1 MIRCGTIGLG
11 RFDLFAIEEEARRF
25 WKTREIPR
33 KWRSWEEG
41 RPIFAF
47 LEGPPTANGY
57 PHVGH
62 IRGRVFKD
70 FVLKYMRLKGY
81 NVWAQAGWDEQG
93 LPVEVEA
100 EKKLGIK
107 KKKDI
112 FQVVG
117 AERFVEECNKLVD
130 YYLKYWQDY
139 ATERIALWLDL
150 ENAYE
155 TRKPEYIEH
164 VWYFIK
170 RMHEKGLLY
179 EGKRVLPFCP
189 RCETALS
196 DAEVSQ
202 GYEDKVSPSIY
213 VKFKLENRD
222 NEYLVIWTT
231 TPWTLIDNEAVAV
244 NPDGVYCRT
253 RVGNEYWF
261 VAESRLEEVMRNA
274 GAESWKCVEKVKG
287 SELEGLRYV
296 HPLLEEVPIHIKHE
310 NAHYVITADFVSLEE
325 GTGLVHI
332 APGHGPEDYEVG
344 TQYGLPISS
353 AVEING
359 VFNSDGGIFKGLDVN
374 EASKKVTEVL
384 REKGLLVYEGTI
396 VHKYPHCWRCG
407 TPLIYRADKQWFIR
421 VSPLRSEL
429 LRALADVAIYPKKL
443 RARFENWLENLKDWT
458 ISRSRIW
465 GTPLPVWVCK
475 DNPKKVKVI
484 GSIEE
489 LKKEAEYV
497 PDVDDF
503 RLVHRP
509 WIDRVK
515 LRPTEDCKE
524 WVRVPFVVD
533 VWMDSGMAW
542 MASVDGLRN
551 KKLFSMLYPYHFIT
565 EGVDQTRGWFYSLL
579 VTSVLL
585 EGKAPYRTILMQ
597 GLVLDAQGR
606 KMSKHLGNVIW
617 AKDLLTKYSVDAT
630 RAYILVRYPPAESF
644 IFNLKE
650 IRDIVRN
657 LNIIWNVF
665 KFADTYMSID
675 KYDPS
680 KHDVLATFNEGAPE
694 DRWVIS
700 ETNTLLRRFDE
711 LMREYRLHEA
721 TKAVLDFFVETLSH
735 GYLRMIRPR
744 VWSEESL
751 DRFHAYTA
759 LYYALKTGLQLL
771 STIAPHMAE
780 KLWQEFIKKYEPS
793 EAESVH
799 LSRLSEPSDALTD
812 EDIEMLMK
820 VALGVISSAASL
832 RNEVKIKLRWP
843 IQYVKVGLPKDYVEG
858 LKELKHIIRL
868 LANSKDVIIVSYDE
882 LECGEDEISEETKV
896 DNVPLKTCINRK
908 LTSELRKE
916 ALAREII
923 RRIQTMRNSLNLK
936 VDELIDVYVRTEDSE
951 ISEALN
957 EHREYVASEVRARN
971 VVLGEG
977 EADLAKE
984 WVVEGR
990 KVWIGIK
997 RLRS

>member
-11 RFDLFAIEEEARRF
+11 KFDLFSIEEEVRGF
-25 WKTREIPR
+25 WRTREIPK

-70 FVLKYMRLKGY
+70 FVLKYMRLKGH

-112 FQVVG
+112 FNVIG
-117 AERFVEECNKLVD
+117 PERFVEECNKLVD
-130 YYLKYWQDY
+130 YYLKYWKEY

-202 GYEDKVSPSIY
+202 GYEEKESPSIY
-213 VKFKLENRD
+213 VKFRLADRD

-231 TPWTLIDNEAVAV
+231 TPWTLVDNEAVAV
-244 NPDGVYCRT
+244 NPEGTYCKT
-253 RVGNEYWF
+253 KVHNEYWY
-261 VAESRLEEVMRNA
+261 VAEARLPEVMANA
-274 GAESWKCVEKVKG
+274 GIKAWECVEKVKG
-287 SELEGLRYV
+287 SELEGLKYI
-296 HPLLEEVPIHIKHE
+296 HPLIEEVPIHIQHE
-310 NAHYVITADFVSLEE
+310 NAHYVIVADFVSLEE

-344 TQYGLPISS
+344 TKYGLPITSS
-353 AVEING
+353 VEING
-359 VFNSDGGIFKGLDVN
+359 VFNDDGGVFKGLDVN
-374 EASKKVTEVL
+374 EASKKVTL
-384 REKGLLVYEGTI
+384 TLKEKGLLVYEGTI
-396 VHKYPHCWRCG
+396 KHKYPHCWRCG
-407 TPLIYRADKQWFIR
+407 TPLIYRADKQWFIK
-421 VSPLRSEL
+421 VSPYRSDL
-429 LRALADVAIYPKKL
+429 LRALSDVAIYPKKL

-458 ISRSRIW
+458 ISRSRVW

-475 DNPKKVKVI
+475 DDPTKVKVV
-484 GSIEE
+484 GSIAE
-489 LKKEAEYV
+489 LKSEAEYL

-509 WIDRVK
+509 WIDRVRLK
-515 LRPTEDCKE
+515 PTNDCKE

-542 MASVDGLRN
+542 IASVNGLRN
-551 KKLFSMLYPYHFIT
+551 KKLFSMLYPYDFIT
-565 EGVDQTRGWFYSLL
+565 EGIDQTRGWFYSLL

-585 EGKAPYRTILMQ
+585 EGKAPYKTILMQ
-597 GLVLDAQGR
+597 GLVLDAKGR

-617 AKDLLTKYSVDAT
+617 AKDLLTKYSVDAA

-644 IFNLKE
+644 MFNLNE
-650 IRDIVRN
+650 IRDVVRN

-680 KHDVLATFNEGAPE
+680 KHDVRATFEKGAPE

-700 ETNTLLRRFDE
+700 KTNSLLKTFDE
-711 LMREYRLHEA
+711 LMSDYKLHEA
-721 TKAVLDFFVETLSH
+721 TKAVLDFFVDTLSH

-771 STIAPHMAE
+771 STIAPHMSE
-780 KLWQEFIKKYEPS
+780 KLWQDFIRKYETN
-793 EAESVH
+793 EVESVH
-799 LSRLSEPSDALTD
+799 LSRLPEASNELTD
-812 EDIEMLMK
+812 EEIEGLMQI
-820 VALGVISSAASL
+820 ALEVISSAASL
-832 RNEVKIKLRWP
+832 RNEVRIKLRWP
-843 IQYVKVGLPKDYVEG
+843 IQYIKIGVPEEYVDG
-858 LKELKHIIRL
+858 LKELKHIIML
-868 LANSKDVIIVSYDE
+868 LANSKDVIVTKYNE
-882 LECGEDEISEETKV
+882 LECTENEISEDTKV
-896 DNVPLKTCINRK
+896 GDITVKTCINKK
-908 LTSELRKE
+908 LTPELRKE
-916 ALAREII
+916 AIAREII
-923 RRIQTMRNSLNLK
+923 RRVQTMRNSLNLQ
-936 VDELIDVYVRTEDSE
+936 VDEPIVVYIETNDKETL
-951 ISEALN
+951 EALAK
-957 EHREYVASEVRARN
+957 HKEYIASEVRANN
-971 VVLGEG
+971 VVLGRG
-977 EADLAKE
+977 ETDLSKE
-984 WVVEGR
+984 WVIEGR

>member
-11 RFDLFAIEEEARRF
+11 RFNLLSIEEEVRRF
-25 WKTREIPR
+25 WKIREIPR

-70 FVLKYMRLKGY
+70 FVLKYVRLKGY

-112 FQVVG
+112 FEVVG
-117 AERFVEECNKLVD
+117 PEKFVEECNKLVD
-130 YYLKYWQDY
+130 YYLRFWQDY
-139 ATERIALWLDL
+139 ATEKIALWLDL

-155 TRKPEYIEH
+155 TRRPEYIEH

-170 RMHEKGLLY
+170 RMQEKDLLY

-213 VKFKLENRD
+213 VKFRLEGKE

-244 NPDGVYCRT
+244 NPEGIYCRT
-253 RVGNEYWF
+253 KVNDEYWY
-261 VAESRLEEVMRNA
+261 VAEPRLEKVMRDA
-274 GAESWKCVEKVKG
+274 GVESWECVEKVKG

-296 HPLLEEVPIHIKHE
+296 HPLLEEVPIHTGHE
-310 NAHYVITADFVSLEE
+310 NAHYVVAADFVSLDE

-344 TQYGLPISS
+344 TRYGLPVTS

-359 VFNSDGGIFKGLDVN
+359 VFNSNGGVFNGLDVN
-374 EASKKVTEVL
+374 EASKKVTAIL
-384 REKGLLVYEGTI
+384 KEKSLLLYEGTI

-421 VSPLRSEL
+421 VSPYRSDL
-429 LRALADVAIYPKKL
+429 IRALSEVAIYPKKL

-475 DNPKKVKVI
+475 DDPRKVKVI

-489 LKKEAEYV
+489 LKKEAEYL

-515 LRPTEDCKE
+515 LKATEDCSE

-542 MASVDGLRN
+542 MASVNGLKN
-551 KKLFSMLYPYHFIT
+551 KKLFSTLYPYHFIT
-565 EGVDQTRGWFYSLL
+565 EGIDQTRGWFYSLL

-585 EGKAPYRTILMQ
+585 KGRAPYRTILMQ

-606 KMSKHLGNVIW
+606 KMSKHLGNVVW
-617 AKDLLTKYSVDAT
+617 AKDLLSKHSTDAT
-630 RAYILVRYPPAESF
+630 RAYILMRYPPAESF
-644 IFNLKE
+644 IFNVKE
-650 IRDIVRN
+650 IRDVVRN

-675 KYDPS
+675 RFDPNN
-680 KHDVLATFNEGAPE
+680 HDILRTFAEGAPE

-700 ETNTLLRRFDE
+700 ETNTLLRKFDE
-711 LMREYRLHEA
+711 LMSEYKLHEA

-759 LYYALKTGLQLL
+759 LYHALKTGLQLL

-780 KLWQEFIKKYEPS
+780 KLWQDFIRRYEPE

-799 LSRLSEPSDALTD
+799 LSRLPEPAEHLIDNRIEKTMKIAL
-812 EDIEMLMK
+812 K
-820 VALGVISSAASL
+820 SISSAASL
-832 RNEVKIKLRWP
+832 RNEVRIKLRWP
-843 IQYVKVGLPKDYVEG
+843 IQYVKVGLPRDYVKD
-858 LKELKHIIRL
+858 LIKLKHIIRL
-868 LANSKDVIIVSYDE
+868 LANSKNVTIASYEE
-882 LECGEDEISEETKV
+882 LECGREEISEETKV
-896 DNVPLKTCINRK
+896 DDIMLKTCISRE
-908 LTSELRKE
+908 LTPELKKE

-923 RRIQTMRNSLNLK
+923 RRVQTMRNSLNLK
-936 VDELIDVYVRTEDSE
+936 VDEPIKVYIKTEDSE
-951 ISEALN
+951 ISAAVN
-957 EHREYVASEVRARN
+957 EYMEYVASEVRAEDI
-971 VVLGEG
+971 VFGEDG
-977 EADLAKE
+977 ADMAKE

-990 KVWIGIK
+990 KVWIGIEK
-997 RLRS
+997 LRS